1 MELLK
6 MNDFETALVSPG
18 KNSLI
23 PEEDNWFGPLVGTWD
38 IEWVDG
44 HGTEHERHVK
54 GEWIFHGSWKA
65 WPSRM
70 CSSALPGRP
79 GISKPGRTPPT
90 ARRSEFTI
98 PSNGHGTFFTVWPE
112 KPRGWKRERKAAGLS

>member
-1 MELLK
+1 
-6 MNDFETALVSPG
+6 MNDFETALVSPE

-54 GEWIFHGSWKA
+54 GEWIFSWILEGMA
-65 WPSRM
+65 VQDVFICPSRE
-70 CSSALPGRP
+70 
-79 GISKPGRTPPT
+79 
-90 ARRSEFTI
+90 ARNIKTYPDAAYGTTI
-98 PSNGHGTFFTVWPE
+98 RIYNP
-112 KPRGWKRERKAAGLS
+112 LS